1 MTQIQDR
8 AKFIEELAEYAV
20 DSMEVGE
27 LIQIAIDLLA
37 TDYEDLSDDELLK
50 EAKDIGMDDD
60 DNSEAI
66 SKVKGFK

>member
-66 SKVKGFK
+66 RKVKGFK